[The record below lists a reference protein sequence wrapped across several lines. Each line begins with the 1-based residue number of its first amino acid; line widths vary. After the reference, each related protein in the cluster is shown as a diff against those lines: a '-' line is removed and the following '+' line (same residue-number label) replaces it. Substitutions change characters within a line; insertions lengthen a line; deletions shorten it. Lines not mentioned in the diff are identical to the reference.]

1 MSKKKVYKFNGC
13 AITIKEVKWFDNP
26 NDKKK
31 GSYVSTKAIESII
44 PGRGMLELINNP
56 VQVPVIKGKFTMD
69 DLTEIVKDI
78 YSKQDNAIGI
88 PFVLTF
94 PEKW

>member
-31 GSYVSTKAIESII
+31 GSYVSAKAIEPIT
-44 PGRGMLELINNP
+44 PGKGMLELINNP
-56 VQVPVIKGKFTMD
+56 VQVLVFRDNFTMD
-69 DLTEIVKDI
+69 DFIKILEDI
-78 YSKQDNAIGI
+78 CSK
-88 PFVLTF
+88 
-94 PEKW
+94 